1 MRYLKTLVA
10 GICAGLFIALGGV
23 AFVVCSA
30 NNLSWLGAILF
41 SCGLMSV
48 CAFQAKLYT
57 GKIGFAFHSSKEELL
72 DLPIMFIGNIIGA
85 VVVGYLLFFA
95 LPENFIT
102 AAQAIAEKRMNEAFY
117 VPIIMSFFC
126 GILVYLAVYGWKV
139 IESLPVK
146 AILLIL
152 CVTVFVICG
161 MQHCIANM
169 FYFSLANMWNLE
181 TLLNILYCVIGNSIG
196 AIAIDSA
203 IRFFKSEKNK

>member
-10 GICAGLFIALGGV
+10 GIAAGLFIGIGGA

-30 NNLSWLGAILF
+30 NGLSWLGSILF

-57 GKIGFAFHSSKEELL
+57 GKIGFAFHSSKEELI
-72 DLPIMFIGNIIGA
+72 DLPVMFIGNIIGA
-85 VVVGYLLFFA
+85 VATGYLLFAAF
-95 LPENFIT
+95 PQNFLD
-102 AAQAIAEKRMNEAFY
+102 AAVAIADKRMAEPFY

-139 IESLPVK
+139 IESAPVK

-169 FYFSLANMWNLE
+169 FYFSLANSWNWQ
-181 TLLNILYCVIGNSIG
+181 TLLNVALCVVGNSIG
-196 AIAIDSA
+196 AIAIDAA
-203 IRFFKSEKNK
+203 ISFFKKQ